1 MTALIATLGLVTLDV
16 FPTSAAAHVAGYGG
30 PGFVAAGTEHSV
42 ARLWNEELLEAIRH
56 DFARPTVHARNLF
69 HVSVAMY
76 DAWAAYDDVADT
88 YMLGKTVHGAT
99 CPFYE
104 MDKPVDIDLA
114 RDEAVSYAAYRL
126 LSHRFR
132 NSPGAAQTLPR
143 FDSLF
148 ASLGYDASFT
158 STDYRKGAP
167 HAAAALG
174 NYIAER
180 MIEYGQHD
188 HSNEQNAYANLH
200 YKPLNPPMT
209 PTLPGDPDIADY
221 NRWQPLT
228 LDFIDQSG
236 HQIPVSTPPFLSPE
250 WGQVNSFALNDQ
262 DLTVHERDG
271 YDYWVFHDP
280 GAPPHLQMDGGGLS
294 DDYQWTFEL
303 VAIWASHLDPNDGV
317 LWDISPAS
325 IGNVPRLPETLAEYR
340 DFYDLLD
347 GGDPSEGWDVNPRTG
362 KPYEPQ
368 MVPRGD
374 YTRVLA
380 EFWADGPKSETPPG
394 HWFTILN
401 YVNDHPLS
409 HRRFEGVGPEL
420 DPLEWDVKAY
430 FLLGAA
436 MHDAAV
442 SAWGIK
448 GYHDYIRPVSAIRAM
463 ADLGQSSDPDLPHY
477 HPAGLPLVDGL
488 VELVEEGD
496 PLAGLDDVNVGKIK
510 LYTWRGHDYIDD
522 PETDTAG
529 VGWIL
534 AENWWPYQRPTFIT
548 PPFAGYIS
556 GHSTFSRAAAEMLTK
571 LTGDEYFPGGMG
583 QFFAPKDSFLVF
595 EDGPS
600 VDVTLQWATYRDA
613 SDQTSLSRIWGG
625 IHPPADDIP
634 GRKIGIEIA
643 AEVFALGK
651 RYFEGAIPD
660 DSPVATTLLY
670 PNPVSANRLVSIEL
684 GRPTEQL
691 DVELFDA
698 SGRRVQSMRQDVTGQ
713 RFVGMELSDLASGL
727 YFVRVEGDSWET
739 HHRLQIIR

>member
-1 MTALIATLGLVTLDV
+1 MSFGSTGRAGHHREDDMNQICTVSRTVGRALPMTALIATLGLVTLDV

-347 GGDPSEGWDVNPRTG
+347 GGDPSQGWDVNPRTG

-448 GYHDYIRPVSAIRAM
+448 GYHDYIRRCRRSGPWPTWSRAATPICRTITRPAPVGGR
-463 ADLGQSSDPDLPHY
+463 PR
-477 HPAGLPLVDGL
+477 GL
-488 VELVEEGD
+488 VEEKGIRSQGSTMSTSARSRSST
-496 PLAGLDDVNVGKIK
+496 PG
-510 LYTWRGHDYIDD
+510 TGHDYIDD

-534 AENWWPYQRPTFIT
+534 ARKLVALSATDVHHAALRWLHL
-548 PPFAGYIS
+548 
-556 GHSTFSRAAAEMLTK
+556 GHSTFSRAAAEMLSK
-571 LTGDEYFPGGMG
+571 
-583 QFFAPKDSFLVF
+583 S
-595 EDGPS
+595 
-600 VDVTLQWATYRDA
+600 
-613 SDQTSLSRIWGG
+613 
-625 IHPPADDIP
+625 
-634 GRKIGIEIA
+634 
-643 AEVFALGK
+643 
-651 RYFEGAIPD
+651 
-660 DSPVATTLLY
+660 
-670 PNPVSANRLVSIEL
+670 
-684 GRPTEQL
+684 
-691 DVELFDA
+691 
-698 SGRRVQSMRQDVTGQ
+698 
-713 RFVGMELSDLASGL
+713 
-727 YFVRVEGDSWET
+727 
-739 HHRLQIIR
+739 